1 MRRIATLALLTAT
14 LLLVH
19 NGCKKKT
26 PSPEPAAT
34 TSNSSQAAA
43 QGTPESAP
51 KPAGLRQ
58 ALKGHTKPVTCVAFS
73 PDGRWLVSGSQDGT
87 AKLWDAQ
94 TGDLKQTHEEPGTEV
109 HTIAFA
115 ADGKT
120 LAVGATSPGGEG
132 YVALVDD
139 SAGTLRATKRKVP
152 EENINSIAWSSD
164 GKTLAIGNVSGSLK
178 LYDPET
184 GALKKT
190 LEGQGIQTRSLAF
203 SPDGKTLAA
212 GGWGNTVKLWDVQ
225 TGAMT
230 ELSGHAS
237 EIQAVA
243 FSADGHTVASAS
255 MDHSIRLWDAPSKRL
270 KQTFTDENVGNSVA
284 FSPDGQTVAGGA
296 GSEIRLWNVQTGAP
310 HQSLKDETGEVN
322 VVVFSP
328 DGKTLAS
335 GCQDGTVKLWAIESP
350 K

>member
-1 MRRIATLALLTAT
+1 MRRIVTLAFLTAT

-19 NGCKKKT
+19 NGCKKES

-34 TSNSSQAAA
+34 TSNSPQAAA
-43 QGTPESAP
+43 QGAPDSAP

-73 PDGRWLVSGSQDGT
+73 PDGRWLASGSQDGT
-87 AKLWDAQ
+87 VKLWDAQ
-94 TGDLKQTHEEPGTEV
+94 TGDLKQTHEEAGTEV

-120 LAVGATSPGGEG
+120 LAIGVASPGGEG

-139 SAGTLRATKRKVP
+139 SAGQLGAMKRKVP

-178 LYDPET
+178 LWDPET
-184 GALKKT
+184 GALKQT
-190 LEGQGIQTRSLAF
+190 LEGQGIQTRSVAF
-203 SPDGKTLAA
+203 SPDGKTLAG

-225 TGAMT
+225 TGALT
-230 ELSGHAS
+230 ELSGHGS

-243 FSADGHTVASAS
+243 FSSDGHTVASAS
-255 MDHSIRLWDAPSKRL
+255 MDHSIRLWDAPSKGL
-270 KQTFTDENVGNSVA
+270 KQTFSDGNVGDSVA
-284 FSPDGQTVAGGA
+284 FSPDGKTVAGGA
-296 GSEIRLWNVQTGAP
+296 GSEIRLWNVQSGSP
-310 HQSLKDETGEVN
+310 DQSLKDETGEVIAL
-322 VVVFSP
+322 VFSP

-335 GCQDGTVKLWAIESP
+335 GCQDGTVKLWAIANP